1 MTRKKFKVSS
11 VFNTLASLYA
21 LPKLAYIQP
30 GFIGGVKGLK
40 VFARHLHAGLGVKVG
55 FSKWIGQQLNEYGF
69 VSGVDYEQL
78 EFEVALGD
86 Q

>member
-40 VFARHLHAGLGVKVG
+40 VFARHLHAGLGG
-55 FSKWIGQQLNEYGF
+55 GL
-69 VSGVDYEQL
+69 
-78 EFEVALGD
+78 
-86 Q
+86 